1 MLFLRKNLQ
10 HPAAPS
16 SPTVADC
23 NKYDFPQKNT
33 FKSIGYSQK
42 CTIFAV
48 FIDYQCKR
56 ILKHMENPEQTPKN
70 APDTSKPDG
79 RFANVSLTPGSETH
93 RRFVRLMTETG
104 TNSPKGMVDILM
116 DAYENP
122 PKDADSAATIA
133 NLEKQLSDATNGVKT
148 MEETIADLKLQ
159 LEAARNDA
167 NENATK
173 VQQIQTSTEGCI
185 IIKPNPVVAYF
196 LNEMAQHEKTTPAK
210 ILERLFVDDLQN
222 PRANNL
228 PYTVESSRIREV
240 MNELKQQQ

>member
-1 MLFLRKNLQ
+1 
-10 HPAAPS
+10 
-16 SPTVADC
+16 
-23 NKYDFPQKNT
+23 
-33 FKSIGYSQK
+33 
-42 CTIFAV
+42 
-48 FIDYQCKR
+48 
-56 ILKHMENPEQTPKN
+56 
-70 APDTSKPDG
+70 
-79 RFANVSLTPGSETH
+79 
-93 RRFVRLMTETG
+93 
-104 TNSPKGMVDILM
+104 MVDILM

-173 VQQIQTSTEGCI
+173 AQQIQTSTEGCI
-185 IIKPNPVVAYF
+185 IIKPNPVVSYF